1 MAGMEQIFGK
11 YPNLFMDLKEY
22 YENFCTFEHVKDS
35 PHLFDNI
42 LHYDAGKV
50 LENGKIV
57 SYQNGAS
64 NTFFVGLPVYD
75 LQNNKIGYLSYVF
88 TGVEDGW
95 YRWQILGYKGLI
107 QDIKTYWQVLKEG
120 KIKELE

>member
-22 YENFCTFEHVKDS
+22 YINFCTFEHVKDS
-35 PHLFDNI
+35 PHLFDKS
-42 LHYDAGKV
+42 LHYNAGKV
-50 LENGKIV
+50 MKKGRIGF
-57 SYQNGAS
+57 YMQGARD
-64 NTFFVGLPVYD
+64 TFFVGLPIYD
-75 LQNNKIGYLSYVF
+75 LQNDKIGNLSYVF
-88 TGVEDGW
+88 EDGW
-95 YRWQILGYKGLI
+95 YWWQIVGYKGVV